1 MRCCARPGKRK
12 EASKSAL
19 GDSIALGKTR
29 TLGQAL
35 QSLNQ
40 AVKPMWRFGQEEWS
54 SEHGRVWVKAGK
66 LVLDPMARADIKVPR
81 FLTVHPASAGSRLWQ
96 KEEDMDRYL
105 IETPHAG
112 PECLGLIQQLNAQGY
127 LWNFDWG

>member
-1 MRCCARPGKRK
+1 MDECGSRKPNSSSTDGKSR
-12 EASKSAL
+12 
-19 GDSIALGKTR
+19 
-29 TLGQAL
+29 
-35 QSLNQ
+35 
-40 AVKPMWRFGQEEWS
+40 
-54 SEHGRVWVKAGK
+54 H
-66 LVLDPMARADIKVPR
+66 KVPR

-112 PECLGLIQQLNAQGY
+112 PECLGLIKQLNAQGY